1 MRPSHYHYLKRIWT
15 RKPSKKKG
23 NSLLLF
29 PFKTV
34 LFPYKV
40 SLNFSKWSA
49 RKMQN
54 LSNKLPELD
63 SSYTRINTKHKSTHT
78 KVGGIFLVI
87 WGIVM
92 LLISGFGFLTC
103 DLPALLVFILIS
115 LSIIIIILGRLE
127 IRDST
132 CSTAKKPSSELSA
145 INTSAKEMSDYDI
158 ERYAVMCNA
167 YLEHQD
173 EMEQYNDK

>member
-1 MRPSHYHYLKRIWT
+1 
-15 RKPSKKKG
+15 
-23 NSLLLF
+23 
-29 PFKTV
+29 
-34 LFPYKV
+34 
-40 SLNFSKWSA
+40 
-49 RKMQN
+49 
-54 LSNKLPELD
+54 
-63 SSYTRINTKHKSTHT
+63 
-78 KVGGIFLVI
+78 
-87 WGIVM
+87 M

-145 INTSAKEMSDYDI
+145 INKEMSDYDI